1 MNLFF
6 FFFRSAWLRDLTHFV
21 YARVKEK
28 ELERSDGVLL
38 FLPLIERSASHS
50 FRFFRFSFVFFCST
64 REFSFLFESG
74 ERGLEF
80 LCTRKKKERWDQRK
94 KRRGHGTKNEQI
106 LSLSERTNTI
116 SHHFSRQIIKE
127 WD

>member
-38 FLPLIERSASHS
+38 FLPREECITKFS
-50 FRFFRFSFVFFCST
+50 FFFRFSFVL
-64 REFSFLFESG
+64 FLFD
-74 ERGLEF
+74 ERIFVFVREVSNF
-80 LCTRKKKERWDQRK
+80 CVTERRKKAERWDQRK
-94 KRRGHGTKNEQI
+94 KRRVGMGRNEQI

-116 SHHFSRQIIKE
+116 SHHFHDR
-127 WD
+127 

>member
-38 FLPLIERSASHS
+38 FSSRGVHHTV
-50 FRFFRFSFVFFCST
+50 FVFFVFRLFYFCST
-64 REFSFLFESG
+64 REFSFCS
-74 ERGLEF
+74 RGLEF
-80 LCTRKKKERWDQRK
+80 LCNRKKKESGKMGSK
-94 KRRGHGTKNEQI
+94 KKKACGHGTKRTK

-116 SHHFSRQIIKE
+116 SHHFHDR
-127 WD
+127 

>member
-1 MNLFF
+1 M
-6 FFFRSAWLRDLTHFV
+6 HFV

-28 ELERSDGVLL
+28 ELERSKNSDGVLL
-38 FLPLIERSASHS
+38 FFVPSSHREEFIFITQFSVFVCLFFFVRRERHEHE
-50 FRFFRFSFVFFCST
+50 RIFVFV
-64 REFSFLFESG
+64 REASG

-80 LCTRKKKERWDQRK
+80 LCV
-94 KRRGHGTKNEQI
+94 GTKRTNFI
-106 LSLSERTNTI
+106 SLSERTNTI

>member
-1 MNLFF
+1 M
-6 FFFRSAWLRDLTHFV
+6 
-21 YARVKEK
+21 
-28 ELERSDGVLL
+28 
-38 FLPLIERSASHS
+38 SHS
-50 FRFFRFSFVFFCST
+50 FSFFFVFHLFYFCST

-74 ERGLEF
+74 EEREVSNF
-80 LCTRKKKERWDQRK
+80 CVTERRKKDGIKEK
-94 KRRGHGTKNEQI
+94 KGVGMGRNEQI